1 MSPNLTDPR
10 LNLLRNQN
18 KVVPNI
24 LYGYPLRKWTR
35 FAVVPSLLV
44 VLMGLYAGSSLGAV
58 QKPSAQGKA
67 NPRAPHQ
74 RDGVAEARLIEI
86 LRLIGMA
93 DTRNA
98 LSKAEKLVSDFPNF
112 QLAQLVYGDLLA
124 TRSRSIQGIGDVP
137 PEIAESAKQNLLA
150 LRSESALRIAAIKQ
164 RPPINSI
171 PTQFVALSKRN
182 KHAIAVDTAKARL
195 YLFENNGSEMK
206 LLADY
211 YISVG
216 KQGVGKNVEGDQRTP
231 LGVYFVTSNLDPKSL
246 KDLYGSGALPVNY
259 PNILDLRRG
268 KTGSGIWLH
277 GTPSNQFT
285 RAPQATDGCVAVANP
300 DLERIINTVEIRT
313 TPVVIGQ
320 NLNWVLPSN
329 LTNQKQVFA
338 DMLQTWASSKRRGR
352 ESEFLRFYAPDF
364 GVADMDLNK
373 FSESLKAD
381 LKRTDNR
388 PVTIK
393 DISLIRW
400 TDEADTMVATFGEVR
415 DGDAVGRTIRQYWQ
429 RRSSGW
435 KIIYEGVVG

>member
-1 MSPNLTDPR
+1 
-10 LNLLRNQN
+10 
-18 KVVPNI
+18 
-24 LYGYPLRKWTR
+24 
-35 FAVVPSLLV
+35 
-44 VLMGLYAGSSLGAV
+44 
-58 QKPSAQGKA
+58 
-67 NPRAPHQ
+67 
-74 RDGVAEARLIEI
+74 
-86 LRLIGMA
+86 MA

-338 DMLQTWASSKRRGR
+338 DMLQTWASSKRRER
-352 ESEFLRFYAPDF
+352 ESEFLRFYATDF